1 MGVFSPK
8 FDKVNFHP
16 KAVKELKKLDRQI
29 IRIIQRDVQEKLA
42 VDPKNHGEPL
52 RAPLTG
58 CYKLKYKSLNLRLV
72 YTIRDEQLTIIKI
85 SDDQEIQQ
93 EIEGIVSILAIGERT
108 RERVYRDALNRKE
121 K

>member
-1 MGVFSPK
+1 MFVY
-8 FDKVNFHP
+8 KVNFHP

-42 VDPKNHGEPL
+42 VDPKKHGEPL
-52 RAPLTG
+52 RASLSG

-108 RERVYRDALNRKE
+108 RERVYKDALNRKE